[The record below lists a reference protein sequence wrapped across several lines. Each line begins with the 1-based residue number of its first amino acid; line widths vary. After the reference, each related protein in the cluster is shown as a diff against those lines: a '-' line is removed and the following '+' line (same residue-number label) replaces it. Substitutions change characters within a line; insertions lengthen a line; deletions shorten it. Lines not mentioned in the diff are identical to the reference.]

1 MVSKPPSQV
10 EEEEEGA
17 RRRIRGGRRRF
28 CGSRSP
34 KFRATQQQQTSISGP
49 GTHAPGS
56 RVQSER
62 VIWVRFVLRLL
73 PRVPRHGAQTSGGRR
88 NCSEDNFELPT
99 TPQPLGQGPPLPPES
114 LPGLARPGHVQG
126 NTFLFIVQCF
136 AYLIICNVV
145 KRDQQ
150 AGSVL

>member
-1 MVSKPPSQV
+1 M

-17 RRRIRGGRRRF
+17 RRRIWSRRRRF
-28 CGSRSP
+28 RGPRSP

-49 GTHAPGS
+49 GTDAPGS

-62 VIWVRFVLRLL
+62 VIWVRFFLRLL
-73 PRVPRHGAQTSGGRR
+73 PRVPRHGAETSGGRR
-88 NCSEDNFELPT
+88 NCSGDNFELST

-126 NTFLFIVQCF
+126 NTFLFIVQRF
-136 AYLIICNVV
+136 AYLIMYNVV
-145 KRDQQ
+145 SSEQ
-150 AGSVL
+150 ASSFS

>member
-1 MVSKPPSQV
+1 M

-17 RRRIRGGRRRF
+17 RRRIWGRRRRF
-28 CGSRSP
+28 CGSRSQ
-34 KFRATQQQQTSISGP
+34 KFRATHEQQTSISGP
-49 GTHAPGS
+49 GTDAPGS

-62 VIWVRFVLRLL
+62 VIWVRFVLWLL

-88 NCSEDNFELPT
+88 NCSGDNFELPT

-126 NTFLFIVQCF
+126 NTFLFIVQRF
-136 AYLIICNVV
+136 AYWRIYNVV
-145 KRDQQ
+145 SSDQ
-150 AGSVL
+150 AGSVSEL